1 MTAITLAKQVTVA
14 IAGQPNTGKSTVFNG
29 LTRKYQRVGNWP
41 GKTVEKKSGKYV
53 RNSCEYHVTDLPG
66 TYTMIART
74 PEEAIARDFVIE
86 KKTDATIVVVSAA
99 ALERGLY
106 FVSEILSLPTRVV
119 VALNMMDV
127 AEKRGI
133 RIDTERLEEALNV
146 KVVPMVAS
154 KQEGLEELK
163 QALEEVTSAADYAP
177 NAPSIKPELDALA
190 VASER
195 YAWVSQVV
203 SGVAQEPKEE
213 LAKTR
218 AQRFDKYAV
227 HPVSGTLILIGVFL
241 GAFFGSA
248 VLGMPLMML
257 GLMVPMTIAE
267 LLGPALSGT
276 IPAWAVALITTGILG
291 GLAITLAFLGFL
303 LAFFAIWAVLDDIGY
318 MARAA
323 YLTHRFMNR
332 IGLHGKSF
340 MPLALS
346 GGCNVAG
353 ITGTRIV
360 EGERTRLMTI
370 ILAPIVPCMATM
382 MFLIF
387 LAGVFFPGSEGIVLI
402 GIYLLDIAII
412 AVSGLVLGRFV
423 VKGEKTAFILE
434 LPEYQRPNRLT
445 VWKTVRHHGMHFLK
459 KAGPIIMIVS
469 VSTWALAYFPSGN
482 LDTSYLA
489 MIGQFLTP
497 LGSLMGCDW
506 RWIVALFSS
515 IIQKENAFAVLAVL
529 FGADMIPAMRASL
542 SPAGALAFMIA
553 NVIFFPCMGTVGAIA
568 SESKSWR
575 WALFTLIW
583 LFLLTMGVAIVVFQV
598 TNLFM

>member
-1 MTAITLAKQVTVA
+1 
-14 IAGQPNTGKSTVFNG
+14 
-29 LTRKYQRVGNWP
+29 
-41 GKTVEKKSGKYV
+41 
-53 RNSCEYHVTDLPG
+53 
-66 TYTMIART
+66 
-74 PEEAIARDFVIE
+74 
-86 KKTDATIVVVSAA
+86 
-99 ALERGLY
+99 
-106 FVSEILSLPTRVV
+106 
-119 VALNMMDV
+119 
-127 AEKRGI
+127 
-133 RIDTERLEEALNV
+133 
-146 KVVPMVAS
+146 
-154 KQEGLEELK
+154 
-163 QALEEVTSAADYAP
+163 
-177 NAPSIKPELDALA
+177 
-190 VASER
+190 
-195 YAWVSQVV
+195 
-203 SGVAQEPKEE
+203 
-213 LAKTR
+213 
-218 AQRFDKYAV
+218 
-227 HPVSGTLILIGVFL
+227 
-241 GAFFGSA
+241 
-248 VLGMPLMML
+248 
-257 GLMVPMTIAE
+257 
-267 LLGPALSGT
+267 
-276 IPAWAVALITTGILG
+276 
-291 GLAITLAFLGFL
+291 
-303 LAFFAIWAVLDDIGY
+303 
-318 MARAA
+318 
-323 YLTHRFMNR
+323 MNR

-387 LAGVFFPGSEGIVLI
+387 LAGVFFPGFEGIVLI

-469 VSTWALAYFPSGN
+469 VGTWALAYFPSGN

-489 MIGQFLTP
+489 MIGQF
-497 LGSLMGCDW
+497 
-506 RWIVALFSS
+506 
-515 IIQKENAFAVLAVL
+515 
-529 FGADMIPAMRASL
+529 MIPAMRASL

-553 NVIFFPCMGTVGAIA
+553 NVIFFPCMGAVGAIA

-598 TNLFM
+598 ASLFM